1 MKSKKI
7 MPLKELYIS
16 GRNALTKSGIE
27 NPGLEVS
34 LLLSKTLS
42 INPSDIYSN
51 PEREI
56 KPYKAEEFN
65 SLLER
70 RIAREP
76 IAYILG
82 EKEFYSRSFIVTPN
96 VLIPRPETEIL
107 VDETITIVSD
117 ISSPSIIDIGTGSG
131 CIAVTVGCEC
141 ENVRVFASD
150 ISLEALMIAM
160 ENTKRYDVLQRVSFI
175 CSDYLTSFKD
185 KSFDIVLS
193 NPPYIGESDF
203 LRIERDVRD
212 FEPKLSLFGGEDGLD
227 SIRKIVSQAKRVL
240 KNDGWCILEIG
251 AGQSERVL
259 EIFQESGFNNISFV
273 EDFSGV
279 KRIIKGRWIR

>member
-1 MKSKKI
+1 

-16 GRNALTKSGIE
+16 GKNTLTKSGIE
-27 NPGLEVS
+27 NPGLEA
-34 LLLSKTLS
+34 LLLISQALS
-42 INPSDIYSN
+42 INPTDIYSN

-56 KPYKAEEFN
+56 KPDKAEEFN

-70 RIAREP
+70 RITREP

-82 EKEFYSRSFIVTPN
+82 EKEFYSRSFIVTPK

-141 ENVRVFASD
+141 ENARVFASD

-212 FEPKLSLFGGEDGLD
+212 FEPKLSLLGGEDGLD
-227 SIRKIVSQAKRVL
+227 SIRKIVPQAKRVL
-240 KNDGWCILEIG
+240 KNGGWCILEIG

-259 EIFQESGFNNISFV
+259 EIFLESGFNNISFI
-273 EDFSGV
+273 EDLSGV